1 MRDRRLYIIMDDLRE
16 IRNLLWDMK
25 QEEVEIDTDDRQYI
39 KDVLSDA
46 HYDITIYTKPLEEV
60 REWLEKGKRLYR
72 KKLN

>member
-25 QEEVEIDTDDRQYI
+25 QEEVEIEIDDIQYI
-39 KDVLSDA
+39 KEELSDA
-46 HYDITIYTKPLEEV
+46 HYDISIYTKPLEEV